1 MTVEEILNSFWEG
14 EVVDNHQIE
23 ELKRW
28 QLLDFVPEPEEDY
41 VFEAPIVIVCGCGRS
56 GTTLTRV
63 MLDSHPQLYSGPESL
78 LFLPVPIDTADLAYK
93 FSSPAASWRPCGS
106 RPAPEPGSIA
116 RFNDK

>member
-1 MTVEEILNSFWEG
+1 MAVEEILNSFWEG

-41 VFEAPIVIVCGCGRS
+41 VSEAPIVIVCGCGRS

-63 MLDSHPQLYSGPESL
+63 MLE
-78 LFLPVPIDTADLAYK
+78 K
-93 FSSPAASWRPCGS
+93 
-106 RPAPEPGSIA
+106 
-116 RFNDK
+116 